1 MSQSTRSVLATVFVL
16 LCNTV
21 AGMRSIHLCVNP
33 FGGGGAGL
41 DAKDAVLPMFQAAG
55 IDVTLLETQYAGHA
69 GDYARTLEL
78 LDGFVGIGGDGTA
91 HEIANAMLK
100 RPEHERVPIGIVPAG
115 SGNTWA
121 LDLGL
126 SDPVEAARAIIAS
139 HTQMVDV
146 MAISPTDQESSSVQ
160 EYAINIA
167 GYGMPAAVLEQA
179 NALRVLGSAQYEL
192 AGLILIATGKTTFAA
207 TLVVETADGE
217 TITRELDDFRCTPPA
232 ARLPTR
238 PLANRARASV
248 LQHSFAQGQ
257 VNMHMGKQVCFA
269 PGARMADGLLDLVLI
284 TRSGG
289 ADILRANAMARA
301 ATHVELPFVE
311 MIRCKSYELRPR
323 AAPPRLKA
331 TLNLDGELLNG
342 MAPFRAECVPN
353 ALEVYAS
360 QLNEKPMDTSEE
372 LEPQLVL
379 ALLGLFD
386 R

>member
-1 MSQSTRSVLATVFVL
+1 MSQTTRSVLATVFVL

-207 TLVVETADGE
+207 TLVIETADGE

-238 PLANRARASV
+238 PLAMRMRGVACVVVRLPIA
-248 LQHSFAQGQ
+248 
-257 VNMHMGKQVCFA
+257 FA
-269 PGARMADGLLDLVLI
+269 P
-284 TRSGG
+284 
-289 ADILRANAMARA
+289 
-301 ATHVELPFVE
+301 
-311 MIRCKSYELRPR
+311 RCCN
-323 AAPPRLKA
+323 
-331 TLNLDGELLNG
+331 T
-342 MAPFRAECVPN
+342 
-353 ALEVYAS
+353 AS
-360 QLNEKPMDTSEE
+360 RR
-372 LEPQLVL
+372 V
-379 ALLGLFD
+379 